1 MKHKKI
7 LYVFCSSFSLIL
19 ITLTLNSAAQSAAVL
34 TKEGNKQYKS
44 GKFNEAEISY
54 RKSLAKEK
62 NNTAAGFNLG
72 NSLFKQRKPSESANQ
87 YNQVLGQPNLSDNQK
102 SALYHNLGT
111 SYLQDK
117 KYEESINAFKQS
129 LKLNPKDND
138 TRYNLAY
145 AQSMLRQQQQQQ
157 QSKNDKNQDKKDK
170 QQQDQQKNGQ
180 QQKDK
185 DKQQQ
190 DQNKDSA
197 QQQKE
202 DKGKEDKG
210 KQQKGSKQE
219 ISKEDAEKILQALNN
234 DEKNLQK
241 KMIKKEGNRI
251 PIDKNW

>member
-1 MKHKKI
+1 M
-7 LYVFCSSFSLIL
+7 L
-19 ITLTLNSAAQSAAVL
+19 ITLTWNSAAQSATKL
-34 TKEGNKQYKS
+34 TKEGNKQYNS
-44 GKFNEAEISY
+44 GKYNEAEISY

-72 NSLFKQRKPSESANQ
+72 NSLFKQQKPSESANQ
-87 YNQVLGQPNLSDNQK
+87 YNQVLSQPNLSDDQK

-111 SYLQDK
+111 SYLKDK

-145 AQSMLRQQQQQQ
+145 AQSMLRQQQQQ
-157 QSKNDKNQDKKDK
+157 SKNDKNQDKKDK
-170 QQQDQQKNGQ
+170 QQQDQQQNGQ

-202 DKGKEDKG
+202 EKGKEDKG

-241 KMIKKEGNRI
+241 KMIQKEGNRI

>member
-1 MKHKKI
+1 MDCK
-7 LYVFCSSFSLIL
+7 Y
-19 ITLTLNSAAQSAAVL
+19 
-34 TKEGNKQYKS
+34 
-44 GKFNEAEISY
+44 
-54 RKSLAKEK
+54 
-62 NNTAAGFNLG
+62 
-72 NSLFKQRKPSESANQ
+72 
-87 YNQVLGQPNLSDNQK
+87 
-102 SALYHNLGT
+102 

-145 AQSMLRQQQQQQ
+145 AQSMLRQQQQQ
-157 QSKNDKNQDKKDK
+157 SKNDKNQDKKDK
-170 QQQDQQKNGQ
+170 QQQDQQQNGQ

-202 DKGKEDKG
+202 EKGKEDKG